1 MRDGIR
7 RGFEMRVQLEKIK
20 EAFVGPATG
29 GACDGSRGKDRR
41 LEHIEAMIAEGDSRY
56 GE

>member
-1 MRDGIR
+1 
-7 RGFEMRVQLEKIK
+7 MRVQLEKIK

-41 LEHIEAMIAEGDSRY
+41 LEHIEAMIAEGDGRY